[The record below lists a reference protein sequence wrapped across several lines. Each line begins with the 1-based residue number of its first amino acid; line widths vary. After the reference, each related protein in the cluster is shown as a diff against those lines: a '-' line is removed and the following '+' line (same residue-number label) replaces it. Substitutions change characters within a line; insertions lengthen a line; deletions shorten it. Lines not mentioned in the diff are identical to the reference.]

1 MSTPTTIIK
10 TAIQYLPSY
19 TDGCFVDDLSE
30 ITGMMFKEQGV
41 VCDCTGSST
50 TKHVYNNKYSF
61 KNQHCKS
68 ARHKKYLTS
77 LSNNSE
83 HILKT
88 AILRRDE
95 IRRLKI
101 AVGKVDQRNH
111 QLMNDNANK
120 TTQITRLKEQVDE
133 TNELIEQQ
141 KEYHNTKYKTLITMH
156 KSLRKEYNQ
165 LKISTNKISNLENEN
180 KELQDKNKELQD
192 KNKEL
197 QDNIQIIDNL
207 WNKFGQALG
216 YDVEISHE

>member
-19 TDGCFVDDLSE
+19 TDGRFIDDLSE

-41 VCDCTGSST
+41 ICECTGRST
-50 TKHVYNNKYSF
+50 TKHIYNNKYSF

-68 ARHKKYLTS
+68 ARHKKYLTN

-88 AILRRDE
+88 SILRRDE

-111 QLMNDNANK
+111 QLMNEIANK
-120 TTQITRLKEQVDE
+120 NTQMTRLKEQVDE
-133 TNELIEQQ
+133 TNELISQQ
-141 KEYHNTKYKTLITMH
+141 KEYHDTKYKTLEATH
-156 KSLRKEYNQ
+156 KNVRKENQQ
-165 LKISTNKISNLENEN
+165 LKITNSNSTNKISKLETTN
-180 KELQDKNKELQD
+180 KELQDK
-192 KNKEL
+192 
-197 QDNIQIIDNL
+197 IQIIDSI

-216 YDVEISHE
+216 YEVEISHE